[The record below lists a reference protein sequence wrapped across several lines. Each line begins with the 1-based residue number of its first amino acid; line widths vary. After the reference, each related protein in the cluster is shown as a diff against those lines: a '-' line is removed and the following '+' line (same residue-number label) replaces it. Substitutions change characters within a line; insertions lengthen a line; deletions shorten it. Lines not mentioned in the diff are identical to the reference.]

1 MSLFAWHITKIISI
15 FGDSLI
21 LKYSPNTQQLSY
33 FNCWP
38 FELWACHKGHSH
50 YQPLAILHGT
60 ILIKSITES
69 VGLQYLESWQIQK
82 QHAGEFGQNQMQDQ
96 GKNTRQRYL
105 CQTIASLAMQHIL
118 YPVFRSEE
126 KGVVETLIFASV
138 WDLEFMTTRIV
149 CLFVQQLILPN
160 SWIDRDENLTKASL
174 GLLQY

>member
-1 MSLFAWHITKIISI
+1 
-15 FGDSLI
+15 
-21 LKYSPNTQQLSY
+21 
-33 FNCWP
+33 
-38 FELWACHKGHSH
+38 
-50 YQPLAILHGT
+50 
-60 ILIKSITES
+60 
-69 VGLQYLESWQIQK
+69 
-82 QHAGEFGQNQMQDQ
+82 MQDQ

-160 SWIDRDENLTKASL
+160 S
-174 GLLQY
+174 